1 MKKERL
7 YGRFVQLRGTVS
19 SGLGRA
25 HVFMSQPH
33 YQDQFRTIL
42 GTTAWPGTLN
52 VKVEGSNLVNYIAL
66 RKKAGIDTLDAEEA
80 ARLLHRRTK
89 ASANNRLQRKRHQGN
104 QIFPNPSLTFPIFFG
119 TPRAASTRVCMLHKQ
134 SRQWEIQLQIHA
146 NIHPKAEEI
155 LYLPRHLY
163 KEHKLSTLR
172 QLISAQL
179 DSTLSNSCSKT
190 CTGTRDNW
198 LRPN

>member
-1 MKKERL
+1 M
-7 YGRFVQLRGTVS
+7 QLQGTVS

-80 ARLLHRRTK
+80 ARDDAMDVDVSSIESIRVRGFLRDGVSFGGATAYQAIITHNEHNIPCAILIPDLTRHVDVVEVISGPFLRE
-89 ASANNRLQRKRHQGN
+89 RLEIKDGAEV
-104 QIFPNPSLTFPIFFG
+104 SLI
-119 TPRAASTRVCMLHKQ
+119 
-134 SRQWEIQLQIHA
+134 
-146 NIHPKAEEI
+146 
-155 LYLPRHLY
+155 
-163 KEHKLSTLR
+163 
-172 QLISAQL
+172 
-179 DSTLSNSCSKT
+179 LSN
-190 CTGTRDNW
+190 
-198 LRPN
+198 